1 VHRIA
6 AGVQRLPGHEVAV
19 TLGDVDR
26 ILDLLEQA
34 VDRREDWAAGLR
46 SPDAFSGLRQHPRF
60 VKLLGRMGE

>member
-1 VHRIA
+1 VPRY
-6 AGVQRLPGHEVAV
+6 RLALLYTHV
-19 TLGDVDR
+19 GDVDR